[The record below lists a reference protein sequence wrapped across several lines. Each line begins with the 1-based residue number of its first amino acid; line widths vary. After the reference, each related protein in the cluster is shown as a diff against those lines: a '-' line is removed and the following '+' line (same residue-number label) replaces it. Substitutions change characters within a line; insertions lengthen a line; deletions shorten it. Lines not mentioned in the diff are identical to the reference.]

1 MMNTKQL
8 IDRYHEAWT
17 QGDFSTAR
25 GCLADNLDFQ
35 GSMETFSNA
44 DAFIEALQRFQ
55 QMVNSINLLQ
65 NFSDEQG
72 AALLYDCHTASP
84 AGIIRTAEFF
94 KVSNG
99 KIDAIRLVFDASEL
113 RKAMLP

>member
-17 QGDFSTAR
+17 QGDFTTAR

-44 DAFIEALQRFQ
+44 EAFIEALQRFRQ
-55 QMVNSINLLQ
+55 IVNSP
-65 NFSDEQG
+65 E
-72 AALLYDCHTASP
+72 P
-84 AGIIRTAEFF
+84 AVQLRAI
-94 KVSNG
+94 
-99 KIDAIRLVFDASEL
+99 AIRFIL
-113 RKAMLP
+113 